1 MTYDEETWK
10 EELLQEGPYREAR
23 AWLAEGVGTLGED
36 YTHAD
41 SRKLVDEFYAAGVVR
56 VIALDIDIDTEDEYE
71 NSGRLLVELD
81 DDPGHRKQVFDQC
94 NRLACKLG
102 FGREVDRGQR
112 YVLVML
118 D

>member
-1 MTYDEETWK
+1 MMYNEETWK
-10 EELLQEGPYREAR
+10 QELLQEGPYREAR

-36 YTHAD
+36 YTQEG
-41 SRKLVDEFYAAGVVR
+41 SRKLVDEIYAAGAVSVT
-56 VIALDIDIDTEDEYE
+56 ALDIDLDPDDDYE

-81 DDPGHRKQVFDQC
+81 HDPIHRKQVIDRC

-102 FGREVDRGQR
+102 FDHDTDHGQR
-112 YVLVML
+112 YLFVML